1 MPDIATAA
9 LIRKRAE
16 LAGEIE
22 ATSSQLAQMRANL
35 VHLDAVLRLLDP
47 DAVPAEIAP
56 KRQVTRCAWFGQGE
70 LPRLVL
76 DALRQAPEPIT
87 TRDVAKGVMEQRGM
101 PEGDRVTFLLVEK
114 RVDRYLRRQEG
125 RLVERVALGAR
136 SVGWRIA
143 GQ

>member
-1 MPDIATAA
+1 MTDLALSA

-22 ATSSQLAQMRANL
+22 ATSAQLAQMRANL
-35 VHLDAVLRLLDP
+35 VHLDAVLRMLDP
-47 DAVPAEIAP
+47 DTVPTEIAP
-56 KRQVTRCAWFGQGE
+56 KRQVKRCAWFGEGE

-76 DALRQAPEPIT
+76 DTLRQAPEPIT